1 MRRTSLKSELLRF
14 IVENGY
20 HPGDSLPTIQEI
32 SQTMDSSV
40 AKTRES
46 LEVARALGMVDIKPG
61 RGIRVTEYTFTPA
74 VTVSSLYAI
83 GLDDQNFEHLRA
95 VRNGIEIS
103 FWNDAVSSLTSE
115 DVEYLRQLIATARE
129 QLARQPIQVP
139 ADVHRRFHLTLFS
152 RLENPFVQGILEA
165 FWEAY
170 EAFGLNLYADIDYH
184 REVWDYHEWIVESLA
199 QEDYEE
205 GRLLL
210 IEHMNLLQL
219 REEREA
225 ADRARLHLRG
235 FE

>member
-14 IVENGY
+14 IIANGY
-20 HPGDSLPTIQEI
+20 QPGDSLPTIQEI
-32 SQTMDSSV
+32 SQAMDSSV

-61 RGIRVTEYTFTPA
+61 RGTRVSNYTFTPA
-74 VTVSSLYAI
+74 VTLSSLYAI

-95 VRNGIEIS
+95 VRNGLEIS
-103 FWNDAVSSLTSE
+103 FWNAAVSSLTSDDIE
-115 DVEYLRQLIATARE
+115 HLRQLIAIARE
-129 QLARQPIQVP
+129 QLASQPIQVP
-139 ADVHRRFHLTLFS
+139 ADVHRLFHLTLFS
-152 RLENPFVQGILEA
+152 HIENPFVQGILEA

-184 REVWDYHEWIVESLA
+184 REVWDYHEQIVETLA
-199 QEDYEE
+199 QEDYDE
-205 GRLLL
+205 GRHLL

-225 ADRARLHLRG
+225 ADRARLRPGG